1 MKISFVQH
9 VFLEI
14 TEARTNIK
22 IGKTRIYYCTIKVIN
37 CVIFINDD

>member
-9 VFLEI
+9 VFFLEI

-22 IGKTRIYYCTIKVIN
+22 IGITRIYYCTIKVIN
-37 CVIFINDD
+37 CNFY